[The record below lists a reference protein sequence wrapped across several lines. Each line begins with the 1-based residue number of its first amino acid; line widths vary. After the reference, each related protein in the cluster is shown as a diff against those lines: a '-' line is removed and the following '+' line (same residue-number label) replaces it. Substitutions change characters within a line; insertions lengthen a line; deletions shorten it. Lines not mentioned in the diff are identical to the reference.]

1 MRNLSSYLRVL
12 AFAGLALLGIEYL
25 VQTEEGKWAII
36 ENPYAGVFLGVV
48 ILFAIAIEVS
58 IASLKNI
65 LYFTMDEA
73 ARERYDAKQ
82 AEKGKRFA
90 HLKERLQ
97 KMMTRSK
104 PVEEEHEIVLDH
116 NYDGIRELDNKL
128 PPWWLYGF
136 YLTILFAVIYLV
148 RFHVFDDYT
157 QKEEYEQEVAEAKA
171 AIEEYKKNNKDL
183 IDLENVQFVMDEG
196 NLSAGE
202 QIYNTNCVA
211 CHKAD
216 GGGGIGPNLT
226 DKHWILGG
234 GIKNVFKTISKGGRS
249 GKGMVAWENQLSAEE
264 MQQVASY
271 VLTLQ
276 GKEPAE
282 PKDPQGEEIWELE
295 RDDEGNIIKNE
306 DKE

>member
-1 MRNLSSYLRVL
+1 MRNLSSYLRVI
-12 AFAGLALLGIEYL
+12 AFVGIAFLGIEYL
-25 VQTEEGKWAII
+25 VQTEEGKWAIL

-65 LYFTMDEA
+65 LYYTMDEA
-73 ARERYDAKQ
+73 ARERYDARQ
-82 AEKGKRFA
+82 AEKSERFVR
-90 HLKERLQ
+90 LKERLQ

-136 YLTILFAVIYLV
+136 YLTILFAAVYLV

-157 QKEEYEQEVAEAKA
+157 QKEEYEQEVAEAKT

-183 IDLENVQFVMDEG
+183 IDIESVQFVTNEED
-196 NLSAGE
+196 LSAGK
-202 QIYNTNCVA
+202 QIYTTNCVA

-234 GIKNVFKTISKGGRS
+234 GIKNVYKTISKGGRS

-276 GKEPAE
+276 GKEPAD
-282 PKDPQGEEIWELE
+282 PKDPQGEKIWELQ
-295 RDDEGNIIKNE
+295 RDEEGNITTK
-306 DKE
+306 DK

>member
-25 VQTEEGKWAII
+25 AQTEEGKWAII
-36 ENPYAGVFLGVV
+36 ENPYAGVFLGIV

-65 LYFTMDEA
+65 LYYTMDEA
-73 ARERYDAKQ
+73 ARERYDAQ
-82 AEKGKRFA
+82 QTEKSQRFVRW
-90 HLKERLQ
+90 KERLQ

-136 YLTILFAVIYLV
+136 YLTIIFAAIYLA
-148 RFHVFDDYT
+148 RFHVFDGYT

-171 AIEEYKKNNKDL
+171 AIKEYKKNNKDL
-183 IDLENVQFVMDEG
+183 IDLESVQFVTNEDD
-196 NLSAGE
+196 LSAGKKV
-202 QIYNTNCVA
+202 YTTNCVA

-234 GIKNVFKTISKGGRS
+234 GIKNVYETISKGGRS

-276 GKEPAE
+276 GTEPAQ
-282 PKDPQGEEIWELE
+282 PKEPQGEEIWELE
-295 RDDEGNIIKNE
+295 RDEDGNIIKE
-306 DKE
+306 DE

>member
-1 MRNLSSYLRVL
+1 MRNLSSYLRVI
-12 AFAGLALLGIEYL
+12 AFVGIAFLGIEYL
-25 VQTEEGKWAII
+25 VQTEEGKWAIL

-65 LYFTMDEA
+65 LYYTMDEA
-73 ARERYDAKQ
+73 ARERYDARQ
-82 AEKGKRFA
+82 AEKSERFVR
-90 HLKERLQ
+90 LKERLQ

-136 YLTILFAVIYLV
+136 YLTILFAAVYLV
-148 RFHVFDDYT
+148 RFHIFDDYT

-183 IDLENVQFVMDEG
+183 IDIESVQFVTNEDD
-196 NLSAGE
+196 LSAGK
-202 QIYNTNCVA
+202 QIYTTNCVA

-234 GIKNVFKTISKGGRS
+234 GIKNVYKTISKGGRS

-276 GKEPAE
+276 GKEPAD
-282 PKDPQGEEIWELE
+282 PKDPQGEKIWELE
-295 RDDEGNIIKNE
+295 RDEEGNIITE
-306 DKE
+306 DK

>member
-12 AFAGLALLGIEYL
+12 AFAGIALLGIEYL
-25 VQTEEGKWAII
+25 IQTEEGKWAII
-36 ENPYAGVFLGVV
+36 ENPYAGVFLGIV

-65 LYFTMDEA
+65 LYYTMDEA
-73 ARERYDAKQ
+73 ARERYDAQQ
-82 AEKGKRFA
+82 AEKSKRFVK
-90 HLKERLQ
+90 LKERLQ

-136 YLTILFAVIYLV
+136 YLTIIFAAVYLV
-148 RFHVFDDYT
+148 RFHIFDDYT

-183 IDLENVQFVMDEG
+183 IDLESVQFVTNEDD
-196 NLSAGE
+196 LSAGK
-202 QIYNTNCVA
+202 QIYTTNCVA

-276 GKEPAE
+276 GTEPAQ
-282 PKDPQGEEIWELE
+282 PKEPQGEKTWELE
-295 RDDEGNIIKNE
+295 RDEQGNIIKE
-306 DKE
+306 EG

>member
-1 MRNLSSYLRVL
+1 MRNLSSYLRVI
-12 AFAGLALLGIEYL
+12 AFVSIAFLGIEYL
-25 VQTEEGKWAII
+25 VQTEEGKWAIL
-36 ENPYAGVFLGVV
+36 ENPYTGVFLGVV

-65 LYFTMDEA
+65 LYYTMDEA
-73 ARERYDAKQ
+73 TRERYDAKQ
-82 AEKGKRFA
+82 AEKSKHFDR
-90 HLKERLQ
+90 LKERLQ

-136 YLTILFAVIYLV
+136 YLTILFAAVYLV

-157 QKEEYEQEVAEAKA
+157 QKEEYEQEVAEAKT

-183 IDLENVQFVMDEG
+183 IDIESVQFVTNEDD
-196 NLSAGE
+196 LSAGK
-202 QIYNTNCVA
+202 QIYTTNCVA

-276 GKEPAE
+276 GKEPAD
-282 PKDPQGEEIWELE
+282 PKDPQGEKIWELQ
-295 RDDEGNIIKNE
+295 RDEEGNITTK
-306 DKE
+306 DK

>member
-12 AFAGLALLGIEYL
+12 AFAGIALLGIEYL
-25 VQTEEGKWAII
+25 IQTEEGKWAII
-36 ENPYAGVFLGVV
+36 ENPYAGVFLGIV

-65 LYFTMDEA
+65 LYYTMDEA
-73 ARERYDAKQ
+73 ARERYDAQQ
-82 AEKGKRFA
+82 AEKSKRFVK
-90 HLKERLQ
+90 LKERLQ

-136 YLTILFAVIYLV
+136 YLTIIFAAVYLV
-148 RFHVFDDYT
+148 RFHIFDDYT

-183 IDLENVQFVMDEG
+183 IDLESVQFVTNEDD
-196 NLSAGE
+196 LSAGE
-202 QIYNTNCVA
+202 QIYTTNCVA

-276 GKEPAE
+276 GTEPAQ
-282 PKDPQGEEIWELE
+282 PKEPQGEEIWELE
-295 RDDEGNIIKNE
+295 RDEEGNIIKE
-306 DKE
+306 EG

>member
-1 MRNLSSYLRVL
+1 MRNLSSYLRVI
-12 AFAGLALLGIEYL
+12 AFVGVAFLGIEYL
-25 VQTEEGKWAII
+25 VQTEEGKWAIL
-36 ENPYAGVFLGVV
+36 ENAYAGVFLGIVL
-48 ILFAIAIEVS
+48 LFAIAIEVS

-65 LYFTMDEA
+65 LYYTMDEA

-82 AEKGKRFA
+82 AEKSKRFVR
-90 HLKERLQ
+90 LKERLQ

-136 YLTILFAVIYLV
+136 YLTILFAAVYLV

-183 IDLENVQFVMDEG
+183 IDLESVQFVTNEDD
-196 NLSAGE
+196 LSAGQ
-202 QIYNTNCVA
+202 QIYTTNCVA

-276 GKEPAE
+276 GTEPAQ

-295 RDDEGNIIKNE
+295 RDGEGNIITD
-306 DKE
+306 DK